1 MSDVRVRFEPEGVA
15 VTVPRGS
22 TLLAAAGAAGVAVDA
37 PCGGI
42 GRCGACRVLVSGG
55 VSETG
60 PTERGS
66 LGAAVRGGTRLAC
79 LALAEGPGEVVV
91 RRIAR
96 GDVRAEL
103 GSTGVPF
110 VPPEVELPASRGI
123 GIPAGRGRAIGV
135 AVDLGTT
142 TIAARLHALDDGR
155 VIAEAGGPNPQARFG
170 ADVLSRVSR
179 ALEGDA
185 DDLRSAAALGVGSVV
200 AGLLAGAGGDQDHLA
215 EMALVGNPAMVGL
228 LLDQDLEALA
238 TASADGAGGPIVT
251 STGAAGIT
259 GLPDVPLYV
268 PPSASSFVGADCLAG
283 VLATSLTTRRAPSL
297 LIDLGTNGEVA
308 LAAGSRLLA
317 ASAAAGPAFEG
328 AGLSSGMGAGPGA
341 IESVWIE
348 HGELRYATVGGVPAC
363 GICGSG
369 LVDLL
374 AVLLDAEILDSSGR
388 LHPTGPLA
396 SRVREDPEGRLF
408 VVDGDVSL
416 TQMDVRAAQLAKAA
430 VQTAVQVLLLE
441 SGTPPEGVGDVL
453 VAGGL
458 GSRVRPSALAAI
470 GVIPQAWVDRVT
482 FVGNSALDG
491 ASRVLL
497 SSAARREVEE
507 IAGATRVVPLATR
520 ADFQERF
527 LGALAFEAALGM

>member
-1 MSDVRVRFEPEGVA
+1 MSDVRVRFEPEGVV

-37 PCGGI
+37 PCGGV
-42 GRCGACRVLVSGG
+42 GSCGACRVLVSGG
-55 VSETG
+55 VSEPG

-91 RRIAR
+91 QRIAR

-103 GSTGVPF
+103 GSTGAPL
-110 VPPEVELPASRGI
+110 VPPEVEPPASR
-123 GIPAGRGRAIGV
+123 GIPAGRGRAIGA

-142 TIAARLHALDDGR
+142 TIAARLHALDDGS
-155 VIAEAGGPNPQARFG
+155 VIAEAGGPNPQACFG

-185 DDLRSAAALGVGSVV
+185 DDLRSAAALGIGTIV
-200 AGLLAGAGGDQDHLA
+200 AGLLADAGGDQDHLA

-238 TASADGAGGPIVT
+238 TASAGGAGGPIVT
-251 STGAAGIT
+251 STRAAGIT

-283 VLATSLTTRRAPSL
+283 VLATSLTTRGATSL

-308 LAAGSRLLA
+308 LAAGGRLLA

-328 AGLSSGMGAGPGA
+328 AGLSSGMGAEPGA

-348 HGELRYATVGGVPAC
+348 RDELRHATVGGAPAR

-374 AVLLDAEILDSSGR
+374 AVLLDAETLDSSGR
-388 LHPTGPLA
+388 LHHTGPLA
-396 SRVREDPEGRLF
+396 SRVRDDPEGRLF
-408 VVDGDVSL
+408 MVDGEVAL

-441 SGTPPEGVGDVL
+441 SGTAPEGVGDVL
-453 VAGGL
+453 VAGGF
-458 GSRVRPSALAAI
+458 GSRLRPSALAAI
-470 GVIPQAWVDRVT
+470 GVIPQTWVGRVT

-507 IAGATRVVPLATR
+507 IARATRVVPLATR

-527 LGALAFEAALGM
+527 LGALAFEAPLDI